1 MNNKVV
7 VIMNGRVT
15 VNELYTDANAAH
27 ERYKELVR
35 VSKKGKRDTDIITV
49 YRMLDDYPMAFE
61 EIIWKKSPRGLF
73 FLFYHFITLVD

>member
-35 VSKKGKRDTDIITV
+35 VSKKGKRDTDMITV
-49 YRMLDDYPMAFE
+49 YRLLDDYPMAYVE
-61 EIIWKKSPRGLF
+61 L
-73 FLFYHFITLVD
+73 

>member
-1 MNNKVV
+1 MSNNKVV

-15 VNELYTDANAAH
+15 VNELYTDVNAAH

-35 VSKKGKRDTDIITV
+35 VSKKGKRATDMITV

-61 EIIWKKSPRGLF
+61 EII
-73 FLFYHFITLVD
+73 